1 MDKIDLKILRI
12 LQADASKPIAEI
24 ARLVNLSQTPCWNRI
39 RRMETDGVIK
49 GRVALVDSRKVGL
62 GLTAFVAVEAQTHNR
77 EWAANFRRLVQSM
90 PEVMETY
97 RMAGDV
103 DYLLRVVVP
112 DMDAFDDFYNRLI
125 DGAAPKNVTSRF
137 SMETVSTRTV
147 LPL

>member
-39 RRMETDGVIK
+39 RRMESEGVIK

-62 GLTAFVAVEAQTHNR
+62 GLTAFVAVEAQNHNR
-77 EWAANFRRLVQSM
+77 EWAANFRRLIQSM
-90 PEVMETY
+90 PEVMESW

-112 DMDAFDDFYNRLI
+112 DMEAFDAFYNRLI
-125 DGAAPKNVTSRF
+125 ELTAPKNVTSRF
-137 SMETVSTRTV
+137 SMETVSARTV

>member
-1 MDKIDLKILRI
+1 MDKTDLKILRI

-39 RRMETDGVIK
+39 RRMEAEGVIK

-62 GLTAFVAVEAQTHNR
+62 GLTAFVAVEAQHHNR

-90 PEVMETY
+90 PEVMESF
-97 RMAGDV
+97 RMAGDI